1 MMGCLVR
8 VVPGKSMDP
17 SRRDILK
24 IGALAAAGSVAESL
38 GEESNQSAAVSEVLP
53 HLGAP
58 RFFLEGQPCT
68 TPVFETYVPDERY
81 FRQFAEAGTSIFS
94 FSVNLG
100 HGFGPELWR
109 GPDRFDF
116 SRLDTLAE
124 RVLRANPDGWIMP
137 RIYLSPPD
145 WWIAENPE
153 ERQLLGE
160 GSYVYREGVGHRRD
174 GRAFP
179 SLASSKWRRDTA
191 HALRRTVRHMLGSE
205 YGSRV
210 FGFMVTGLMSE
221 EWYHWSIH
229 TGQLSDYSGHAHRAF
244 QRWLKDKYQTEAA
257 LREAWH
263 DKTATFGHAKV
274 PTQEERQ
281 RNRERTF
288 RDPASEMPV
297 IDWYLFYNELVPDTI
312 DYFCKAAKEAC
323 HGRHVVGSFY
333 AYMFEFGG
341 DPEYGHNALGKL
353 LRSDHLDFVMVT
365 ASYHDRGL
373 GKGADYARSPITS
386 VRLHEKLWY
395 HDNDTVSF
403 LYDRIHQTRG
413 DRATIERYRRELGVT
428 KNAEESIWQ
437 YRRSAGFALANGVFQ
452 SFFDLHGGYFDHPN
466 LMGEVARLNTI
477 FSESTDHDFSS
488 TAEILV
494 VSDEASCSYT
504 TFESGFLQQTLRP
517 AQLSFSK
524 IGAPHDSIL
533 LEDLGRVDPDR
544 YRLVIFLNCF
554 HLGDAQRT
562 FIRDRVLKKR
572 RTVVWC
578 YACGLFN
585 GAKESLAA
593 AQELTGFPL
602 RWGESQQPSR
612 ARIVLQPGFPLLGDL
627 EGTVGSSDV
636 WARKLTV
643 EADPSVTPLGRLEST
658 DLTAFALRRGSDWT
672 SVYTM
677 NAVLPPG
684 LWRSLARDA
693 GVHIYNQHNDTL
705 YANRSY
711 VCLNADGEG
720 ERTIRFPRKV
730 SVVNTSNGKLLLEG
744 GKTLTRH
751 LRHGETLLLRITS

>member
-1 MMGCLVR
+1 
-8 VVPGKSMDP
+8 MDP

-373 GKGADYARSPITS
+373 GKGATSLLTITS

-428 KNAEESIWQ
+428 KNAEESICNTGVAPALPSQTAYSRASSISTVATSTTPTSWA
-437 YRRSAGFALANGVFQ
+437 RSRASTR
-452 SFFDLHGGYFDHPN
+452 SFLRAP
-466 LMGEVARLNTI
+466 T
-477 FSESTDHDFSS
+477 TTSS

-504 TFESGFLQQTLRP
+504 TFESGFLQQT
-517 AQLSFSK
+517 
-524 IGAPHDSIL
+524 
-533 LEDLGRVDPDR
+533 
-544 YRLVIFLNCF
+544 
-554 HLGDAQRT
+554 
-562 FIRDRVLKKR
+562 RDRLSSPR
-572 RTVVWC
+572 S
-578 YACGLFN
+578 AH
-585 GAKESLAA
+585 
-593 AQELTGFPL
+593 LTT
-602 RWGESQQPSR
+602 PSSW
-612 ARIVLQPGFPLLGDL
+612 RIWD
-627 EGTVGSSDV
+627 E
-636 WARKLTV
+636 W
-643 EADPSVTPLGRLEST
+643 TPIAIG
-658 DLTAFALRRGSDWT
+658 W
-672 SVYTM
+672 
-677 NAVLPPG
+677 
-684 LWRSLARDA
+684 
-693 GVHIYNQHNDTL
+693 
-705 YANRSY
+705 
-711 VCLNADGEG
+711 
-720 ERTIRFPRKV
+720 
-730 SVVNTSNGKLLLEG
+730 
-744 GKTLTRH
+744 
-751 LRHGETLLLRITS
+751 